1 MFYKLDPPQYF
12 KTRMRRYYFELLY
25 EATQVWTVQKE
36 PDEQQVA
43 VKLPFIKGVF
53 LATKEELVHKTREA
67 WYWTDKG
74 VLDKDYLFEFFT
86 YDARLKKLTTL
97 QAMQF
102 YATSP
107 FEALVTRQQELLKTQ
122 RDHPGDLPNDFPT
135 LAPEPRVAREW

>member
-1 MFYKLDPPQYF
+1 
-12 KTRMRRYYFELLY
+12 MRRSYFELLY

-43 VKLPFIKGVF
+43 VKLPFLQGTF
-53 LATKEELVHKTREA
+53 LATKEELTHKTREA
-67 WYWTDKG
+67 WYWTDER
-74 VLDKDYLFEFFT
+74 VLDKEHLFEFFA
-86 YDARLKKLTTL
+86 YNARLRDLTTL
-97 QAMQF
+97 QVMQE

-135 LAPEPRVAREW
+135 LQPEQRVAKEW